1 MYAYAEL
8 NGATGKVIPAQATAM
23 TIDVEGDNSLNWRA
37 PSSRTIMGKPCMST
51 CQKQLIGA
59 AGRH

>member
-23 TIDVEGDNSLNWRA
+23 TIDVEGDNSLNWLRA
-37 PSSRTIMGKPCMST
+37 ELKDNNGKTVYVDLS
-51 CQKQLIGA
+51 KAIN
-59 AGRH
+59 